1 MQLAFWLWIATAVL
15 IFVTSAIL
23 FFGRNTAAEQARN
36 SQVQGMS
43 PEQLEAASVLAAIVL
58 SLVGVV
64 LAAFVGWTATK
75 LRTGATWARISLTI
89 AGIAIILFNMIGF
102 SALGLLTAFAA
113 FGGIIM
119 MYLKPANDFFVAA
132 KQRR

>member
-1 MQLAFWLWIATAVL
+1 MAFWLWIATAVF

-23 FFGRNTAAEQARN
+23 FFGRETAAQQARN
-36 SQVQGMS
+36 TRVENMS

-64 LAAFVGWTATK
+64 LAAFVAWAATR
-75 LRTGATWARISLTI
+75 LRTGAAWVRISLTV
-89 AGIAIILFNMIGF
+89 AGIAIILFNLIGF

-113 FGGIIM
+113 FGGVIL

>member
-1 MQLAFWLWIATAVL
+1 MAFWLWIATAVL
-15 IFVTSAIL
+15 IFATSVIL
-23 FFGRNTAAEQARN
+23 FFGRETAAQQARN
-36 SQVQGMS
+36 AQVENMTA
-43 PEQLEAASVLAAIVL
+43 EQLEAASVLAAIVL

-64 LAAFVGWTATK
+64 LAAFVAWTATR
-75 LRTGATWARISLTI
+75 LRTGAGWARISLTI

-113 FGGIIM
+113 FGGIIL

-132 KQRR
+132 KQSR